1 VTGYLSIFLFF
12 TSKIFRYIFSILFSC
27 LCGFLA
33 FAIGQSI
40 EKSSGTTG
48 WVLAFVAFTVSL
60 LANKEHFSFLKN
72 ATISEY
78 EVG

>member
-1 VTGYLSIFLFF
+1 M
-12 TSKIFRYIFSILFSC
+12 
-27 LCGFLA
+27 A
-33 FAIGQSI
+33 FAIGQSN
-40 EKSSGTTG
+40 EKSSDTTA

-60 LANKEHFSFLKN
+60 LANKDHFRFLKN

>member
-1 VTGYLSIFLFF
+1 M
-12 TSKIFRYIFSILFSC
+12 
-27 LCGFLA
+27 A

-40 EKSSGTTG
+40 EKSSDTTA

-60 LANKEHFSFLKN
+60 IANKDHFSFLEN
-72 ATISEY
+72 ARLSEY